1 MVAPVIS
8 GDGISFLGADNVDRS
23 FAF

>member
-1 MVAPVIS
+1 MATSVIW